1 LHSPPS
7 RAGSPSSSPLT
18 IMMAGAG
25 VLLVVAGVGYFL
37 VRAFIAL

>member
-1 LHSPPS
+1 
-7 RAGSPSSSPLT
+7 
-18 IMMAGAG
+18 MMAGAG